1 MVRAPFVRRV
11 AAYGADYLVIAAYAL
26 ALAAVTLTLLPPLNL
41 AKLQAYG
48 LAAATL
54 TAPVVLVYA
63 VLEARFGGSP
73 GKWIL
78 GLRVEGPSV
87 RPGFLRALVRN
98 LVKFAPWEIAHIG
111 VWLTPGQPFIDP
123 PGVTSLILMNASLG
137 LVVVQ
142 AMLIAV
148 FGAGLHDW
156 LAGLRVVR
164 RSGAAASSAP

>member
-11 AAYGADYLVIAAYAL
+11 AAYGVDYLVIAFYAL

-48 LAAATL
+48 LSAATL
-54 TAPVVLVYA
+54 TAPVVLIYA
-63 VLEARFGGSP
+63 AMEAGFGASP
-73 GKWIL
+73 GKWAL
-78 GLRVEGPSV
+78 GLRVARRGD

-98 LVKFAPWEIAHIG
+98 LAKFAPWEIAHIG
-111 VWLTPGQPFIDP
+111 IWLTPGQPFIDP

-137 LVVVQ
+137 LIAVQ
-142 AMLIAV
+142 ALLIGV

-164 RSGAAASSAP
+164 RAGAGA